1 MPAAIE
7 TPRQAPAEQVSLVVQ
22 ALPSSHTVPLATA
35 VNTHPVAGLQLSV
48 VQALLSLQ
56 LDAAPPT
63 QAPAEQVS
71 LFVQALPSLHGAVLL
86 VCTHPVAGL
95 QESSVQTFASSQLVA
110 APPTQAPAAQVS
122 LVVQALASLQAA
134 VLLVYTQPVAGVQ
147 VSVVHTL
154 LSLQVIA
161 VPPQT
166 PAVHT
171 SPLVQAL
178 PSSHTVPLVTLVNT
192 QPVVGAQVSVV
203 HTLLSL
209 QVIAVPPQTPAVH
222 TSPLVQ
228 ALPSLHTVPLAT
240 LVNTQPVAG
249 SQVSVV
255 QGMLSLQ
262 TIPVPAHTP
271 AVHTSPE
278 VQALSSLHGAV
289 LLVNTQPVAVS
300 QVSSVQ
306 GLLSLQVIPV
316 PAHTPAVHTSPEVQA
331 IPSLHTVPA
340 VTLVNTQPVAWS
352 QVSVV
357 QGLLS
362 LQVIAVPLHTP
373 AEQASSLVQALPS
386 LHVLVSSL
394 VRPDLGTS
402 HLGSAPLSGSLV
414 VGRRTERAGVAFSF
428 AFSLGAVRGDQTD
441 RTRE

>member
-178 PSSHTVPLVTLVNT
+178 PS
-192 QPVVGAQVSVV
+192 
-203 HTLLSL
+203 
-209 QVIAVPPQTPAVH
+209 
-222 TSPLVQ
+222 
-228 ALPSLHTVPLAT
+228 LHTVPLAT

-262 TIPVPAHTP
+262 AIAVPAHTP
-271 AVHTSPE
+271 AGQTSP
-278 VQALSSLHGAV
+278 
-289 LLVNTQPVAVS
+289 
-300 QVSSVQ
+300 
-306 GLLSLQVIPV
+306 
-316 PAHTPAVHTSPEVQA
+316 
-331 IPSLHTVPA
+331 
-340 VTLVNTQPVAWS
+340 
-352 QVSVV
+352 
-357 QGLLS
+357 
-362 LQVIAVPLHTP
+362 
-373 AEQASSLVQALPS
+373 LVQALPS

-394 VRPDLGTS
+394 VRPDLSTS
-402 HLGSAPLSGSLV
+402 HLGRAPLSGSLV